1 HCWAL
6 TGGTDWHNRWALTGS
21 TAGLHW
27 WVALVGSSGGWAQV
41 GGTGGHRWVGTGG
54 WAQVG
59 GTSGHRCVTL
69 QSGTGGRSYW
79 AHCWAQVG
87 GTCGWHCWAPIIR
100 ALIISALMIG
110 ADPRSDNCQFSAV
123 LSSRSDS
130 VRKVQPRTGI
140 C

>member
-1 HCWAL
+1 
-6 TGGTDWHNRWALTGS
+6 
-21 TAGLHW
+21 
-27 WVALVGSSGGWAQV
+27 
-41 GGTGGHRWVGTGG
+41 VGTGVWHF

-69 QSGTGGRSYW
+69 QSGTGGCTSGHRCVTLQSGTGGCTAGHRW
-79 AHCWAQVG
+79 VHCWAQVG

-110 ADPRSDNCQFSAV
+110 ADPRSDNCRFSAV

-130 VRKVQPRTGI
+130 VRKVQPRTGT

>member
-1 HCWAL
+1 VG
-6 TGGTDWHNRWALTGS
+6 TGGWHW
-21 TAGLHW
+21 
-27 WVALVGSSGGWAQV
+27 WAQV

-54 WAQVG
+54 WHCWAQVG
-59 GTSGHRCVTL
+59 AL
-69 QSGTGGRSYW
+69 LGTGGCTAGHRW
-79 AHCWAQVG
+79 VHCWAQVG

-110 ADPRSDNCQFSAV
+110 ADPRSDNCRFSAV

-130 VRKVQPRTGI
+130 VRKVQPRTGT